1 MTRYSASEKS
11 QKGAAAIEAALLF
24 VIFFAMFY
32 AIVSYS
38 IPLLLVQSFNHA
50 ASSGA
55 RSALA
60 VEPTVFEDSNTYIEN
75 GVKPRVR
82 EIVGN
87 SLTWLPSTARTIVL
101 GEANGNVRVEFDDGI
116 GLLTVT
122 VIYAGYNQSPMV
134 PTIRLPGI
142 GDIPRLPANLQG
154 VASVSL

>member
-1 MTRYSASEKS
+1 MNSLKPSLKS

-32 AIVSYS
+32 AIISYS

-55 RSALA
+55 RAALA
-60 VEPTVFEDSNTYIEN
+60 VEPAVFEDSSAYIEN

-82 EIVGN
+82 EVVGGA
-87 SLTWLPSTARTIVL
+87 LTWLPSRARTIVL
-101 GEANGNVRVEFDDGI
+101 GDTNGNVRVDFDAGV

-122 VIYAGYNQSPMV
+122 VIYADYNQSPMV

-142 GDIPRLPANLQG
+142 GDIPKLPTNLQG